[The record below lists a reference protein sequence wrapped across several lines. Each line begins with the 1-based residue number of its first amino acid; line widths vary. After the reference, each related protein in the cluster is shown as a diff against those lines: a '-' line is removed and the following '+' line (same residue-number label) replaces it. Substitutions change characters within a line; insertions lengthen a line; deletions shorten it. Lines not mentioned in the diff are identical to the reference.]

1 MTALNNISY
10 GIFVLTAKDEKYN
23 GCIINTLMQVTYS
36 PNRISITVNKD
47 NYTTKMIQKTGVFN
61 VSILDSTTTFETIK
75 QFGFCSG
82 KYTNKF
88 ENFNGYNIAENGVPY
103 ITKHCNSY
111 ISAKVIST
119 TDVGT
124 HLIFVADI
132 TADQVLSQTES
143 ATYSYYLN
151 NIKPKPEKPKKR
163 VYVCSICG
171 YMHDSD
177 TLPEDFI
184 CPLCKHGASDFEL
197 LEY

>member
-1 MTALNNISY
+1 
-10 GIFVLTAKDEKYN
+10 
-23 GCIINTLMQVTYS
+23 S

-82 KYTNKF
+82 KDTNKF

>member
-82 KYTNKF
+82 KDTNKF

-143 ATYSYYLN
+143 VTYSYYLN

>member
-1 MTALNNISY
+1 MTSLNNISY
-10 GIFVLTAKDEKYN
+10 GIFVLTANNEKYN

-47 NYTTKMIQKTGVFN
+47 NYTTKMIQQTGEFN
-61 VSILDSTTTFETIK
+61 VSILDITTDFETITR
-75 QFGFCSG
+75 FGFASG
-82 KYTNKF
+82 KDTNKF
-88 ENFNGYNIAENGVPY
+88 ENFNGFKLAQNGIPY
-103 ITKHCNSY
+103 ITEHCNSY

-119 TDVGT
+119 TDVGS

-132 TADQVLSQTES
+132 TDDVVLSKTES
-143 ATYSYYLN
+143 ATYAYYLN
-151 NIKPKPEKPKKR
+151 NIKPKPPKPKKK

-171 YMHDSD
+171 YMHDSE

-197 LEY
+197 LEI